1 MSSSDDEKYENKS
14 KKQSFQSQSK
24 IVYNELP
31 KLKTKI
37 LNKNHTREILR
48 YYIKEKKTIIN
59 YLKEK
64 LEKEEKKLRVL
75 ECDLEEFDLST
86 KLMRNKC

>member
-1 MSSSDDEKYENKS
+1 MSTSDDEKYNYS
-14 KKQSFQSQSK
+14 RSPK
-24 IVYNELP
+24 I
-31 KLKTKI
+31 KTKI
-37 LNKNHTREILR
+37 LNKEYTREILR

-64 LEKEEKKLRVL
+64 LKKEEKKLQVL
-75 ECDLEEFDLST
+75 ECDLKEFDLST

>member
-1 MSSSDDEKYENKS
+1 MSSSDDEKCENKS
-14 KKQSFQSQSK
+14 K
-24 IVYNELP
+24 IDYDELP

-37 LNKNHTREILR
+37 LNKKHTRKILK
-48 YYIKEKKTIIN
+48 YYIKEKKNIIN

-64 LEKEEKKLRVL
+64 LKEEEKKLQVF
-75 ECDLEEFDLST
+75 EYDLEKFDLST